1 MPIADGDGAGTGTSV
16 PAPSRRTW
24 LQDVAGAARRPE
36 SAPDCTSMS
45 SSRILSLWARAWC
58 PQKSSSPPE
67 GRTART
73 FAAAPQRSQRS
84 ATVSSGRERV
94 PGCTAVSLRLDT
106 GVAPVSLDATNR
118 LRGTSTLPDARHPG
132 AIPGARRDTRH
143 VVTMW
148 RSGHLCG
155 DRPGVVRPS
164 DSVDYKEMMGP
175 LDVTPQGETRKR
187 WLRLVTTVSDHAR
200 RSSPDPRTRSL
211 RARRRCRCT
220 SARRWRSGCSTGS
233 HRPRSPS
240 CALIGAAAVLLAW
253 RRPPG
258 AAWRGGGC
266 CAALAS
272 AWPRA

>member
-1 MPIADGDGAGTGTSV
+1 MSLASRRELAHGFLPTRADEGADSRGDGDGDGDGLADGDGADSRGTDGDGAGTGSV

-24 LQDVAGAARRPE
+24 TAWTWPARRAGP
-36 SAPDCTSMS
+36 SQAPDCTSMS

-84 ATVSSGRERV
+84 ATVSSGRDRV

-132 AIPGARRDTRH
+132 AIPGARRDSRH
-143 VVTMW
+143 VVTKW

-164 DSVDYKEMMGP
+164 D
-175 LDVTPQGETRKR
+175 
-187 WLRLVTTVSDHAR
+187 
-200 RSSPDPRTRSL
+200 
-211 RARRRCRCT
+211 
-220 SARRWRSGCSTGS
+220 
-233 HRPRSPS
+233 
-240 CALIGAAAVLLAW
+240 
-253 RRPPG
+253 
-258 AAWRGGGC
+258 
-266 CAALAS
+266 
-272 AWPRA
+272 